1 MRDLIRQMKSLK
13 LSVKM
18 RDYKQH
24 LIKKEA
30 SLKLALGRLDNLAI
44 DAILFVVDE
53 EYRLLGSLTDGDVR
67 RGLLE
72 GKAVEETVGS
82 YIQPNP
88 KCIYKANYS
97 LAEIIKLR
105 DQNYKVLPVLDTARR
120 IVNVVNFRYQKSYLP
135 LDALVMAGGRGS
147 RLQPMTDS
155 VPKPLLMVG
164 DKAIIDHNIDRL
176 KAFGIDDF
184 FLSVRYLGEQ
194 LVDHYRTK
202 ELNGISIE
210 FVWEK
215 QALGTLGAA
224 SLIEDFHHDYVLIT
238 NSDILTTIDYED
250 FFLYFLGKDADMAV
264 ATIPYRVN
272 IPYAVIETSDHN
284 VVSFKEKP
292 TYTYYSNGGIY
303 LVKKDLLKKIPKNTF
318 YNATD
323 LMKAVIEDGG
333 KLVSYP
339 VRQYW
344 LDIGKPEDFEKA
356 QEDVKYIQI

>member
-1 MRDLIRQMKSLK
+1 MQDYKNHLIR
-13 LSVKM
+13 
-18 RDYKQH
+18 
-24 LIKKEA
+24 KEA
-30 SLKLALGRLDNLAI
+30 SLREALAQLGKLAA

-53 EYRLLGSLTDGDVR
+53 EFRLLGSLTDGDVR

-72 GKAVEETVGS
+72 GKAVEETVVS
-82 YIQPNP
+82 YIQPHP
-88 KCIYKANYS
+88 KSIYKANYS
-97 LAEIIKLR
+97 LPEIIKLR
-105 DQNYKVLPVLDTARR
+105 DQNYKVLPVLDVDRR
-120 IVNVVNFRYQKSYLP
+120 IINVVNFRYQKSYLP

-155 VPKPLLMVG
+155 VPKPLLVVG

-176 KAFGIDDF
+176 RAFGIDDF

-194 LVDHYRTK
+194 LEDHYRTK
-202 ELNGISIE
+202 ELNGIHIN

-215 QALGTLGAA
+215 EALGTLGAA

-238 NSDILTTIDYED
+238 NSDILTTLDYED
-250 FFLYFLGKDADMAV
+250 FFLDFLAKEADMAV
-264 ATIPYRVN
+264 ATIPYQVN
-272 IPYAVIETSDHN
+272 IPYAVMETNNHN

-303 LVKKDLLKKIPKNTF
+303 IVKKELLKRIPKNTF

-323 LMKAVIEDGG
+323 LMESVIEDGG

-339 VRQYW
+339 IRQYW
-344 LDIGKPEDFEKA
+344 LDIGKPEDFDKA
-356 QEDVKYIQI
+356 QSDIKHLELV